1 MEIDMINGDLC
12 HELLIEKT
20 KPQLSFDKKS
30 DYAAWKRQLKEKFIE
45 LSGLD
50 LIAENAC
57 APQFEIVS
65 KATKDGYQ
73 QIRFEFYSEGGER
86 VPCYLLIPDG
96 DKEKYPVAITQQGH
110 SFGFHISIGEFKNEQ
125 EKELYGD
132 SDFAVQAVRRGFIA
146 LAIENRGMGERMA
159 TRVSRES
166 MVNCHFASVTAL
178 SLGRTLIAER
188 VWDVMRAIDMLS
200 NFPQCD
206 LDKILITGNSGGG
219 TLSYYAACL
228 DERIKLSVPSC
239 AFSPYKT
246 SILDIIHCNCNY
258 IPSAYRYFEM
268 QDLAALIAP
277 RRLILVNGEKDD
289 IFPVEGVKEGFKTV
303 KSIYEACGVADR
315 CELAVTPLAH
325 KWCEDIVWDN
335 ILAAVKEMGWLS
347 KNSRCEK

>member
-1 MEIDMINGDLC
+1 MINGDLC
-12 HELLIEKT
+12 HELLIKKT
-20 KPQLSFDKKS
+20 KQELAFDKKV
-30 DYAAWKRQLKEKFIE
+30 DYQTWKKQIKAKFIE
-45 LSGLD
+45 LSGFD

-57 APQFEIVS
+57 EPQFEIVS
-65 KATKDGYQ
+65 QEQKDGYQ
-73 QIRFEFYSEGGER
+73 QIRFEFYSEIGER
-86 VPCYLLIPDG
+86 VPCYLLIPDD

-110 SFGFHISIGEFKNEQ
+110 STGFHISIGECKNEQ
-125 EKELYGD
+125 EKAQFGHG
-132 SDFAVQAVRRGFIA
+132 DFAVQAVRHGFIA
-146 LAIENRGMGERMA
+146 LAIENRGMGERKA
-159 TRVSRES
+159 TQVNREN
-166 MVNCHFASVTAL
+166 MFNCRFASVTAL

-200 NFPQCD
+200 NFSQCD

-239 AFSPYKT
+239 AFSPYRT

-289 IFPVEGVKEGFKTV
+289 IFPVGGVKEGFETV
-303 KSIYEACGVADR
+303 KSIYETCGVADR
-315 CELAVTPLAH
+315 CKLAITPKH
-325 KWCEDIVWDN
+325 HYWCADIVWSN
-335 ILAAVKEMGWLS
+335 ILAAAQEMGWM
-347 KNSRCEK
+347 

>member
-1 MEIDMINGDLC
+1 MINGDLS

-20 KPQLSFDKKS
+20 KPKLSFDKKN
-30 DYAAWKRQLKEKFIE
+30 DYETWKGELKEKFIH
-45 LSGLD
+45 LSGFD
-50 LIAENAC
+50 LIADNAC
-57 APQFEIVS
+57 EPQFEIVS
-65 KATKDGYQ
+65 QVQKDGYK
-73 QIRFEFYSEGGER
+73 QIRFEFYSEIGER

-96 DKEKYPVAITQQGH
+96 NKEKYPVAITQQGH

-125 EKELYGD
+125 EKAQYGHE
-132 SDFAVQAVRRGFIA
+132 DFAIQAVRRGFIA

-159 TRVSRES
+159 TRVNRES
-166 MVNCHFASVTAL
+166 SVICRFASVTAL

-289 IFPVEGVKEGFKTV
+289 IFPIAGVKDGFEKV
-303 KSIYEACGVADR
+303 KSIYEVCNVADR
-315 CELAVTPLAH
+315 CKLAITPMH
-325 KWCEDIVWDN
+325 HYWCTDIVWDN
-335 ILAAVKEMGWLS
+335 ILEAAKEMNWL
-347 KNSRCEK
+347 

>member
-1 MEIDMINGDLC
+1 MIHGDLC
-12 HELLIEKT
+12 HDLLIEKT
-20 KPQLSFDKKS
+20 KQKLAFDNQVDLQTWKK
-30 DYAAWKRQLKEKFIE
+30 QLKEKFIE
-45 LSGLD
+45 LSGFD

-57 APQFEIVS
+57 APELEIVS
-65 KATKDGYQ
+65 KEQKEGYQ
-73 QIRFEFYSEGGER
+73 QIRFEFYSEIGER

-110 SFGFHISIGEFKNEQ
+110 STGFHISIGEFKNEQ
-125 EKELYGD
+125 EKAQYLNEDL
-132 SDFAVQAVRRGFIA
+132 AVQAVRCGFIA

-159 TRVSRES
+159 TRVNRES
-166 MVNCHFASVTAL
+166 SVICRFASVTAL

-188 VWDVMRAIDMLS
+188 VWDVMRAIDVLS

-219 TLSYYAACL
+219 TLSYYAACM

-289 IFPVEGVKEGFKTV
+289 IFPIGGVKEGFKTV
-303 KSIYEACGVADR
+303 ESIYEAHDCKENCR
-315 CELAVTPLAH
+315 LAITPMH
-325 KWCEDIVWDN
+325 HWWHQEIVWSN
-335 ILAAVKEMGWLS
+335 ILEVTKEMGWF
-347 KNSRCEK
+347 

>member
-1 MEIDMINGDLC
+1 MINGDLC
-12 HELLIEKT
+12 HELLIAKT
-20 KPQLSFDKKS
+20 TPHLAFDKKV
-30 DYAAWKRQLKEKFIE
+30 DYEAWKRELKEKFIE
-45 LSGLD
+45 LSGFD
-50 LIAENAC
+50 LIANNAC
-57 APQFEIVS
+57 EPQLEIIS
-65 KATKDGYQ
+65 KEQKAGYQ
-73 QIRFEFYSEGGER
+73 QLRFEFYSEIGER

-96 DKEKYPVAITQQGH
+96 NKEKYPVAITQQGH
-110 SFGFHISIGEFKNEQ
+110 SYGFHISIGEFKNEQ
-125 EKELYGD
+125 EKAQYCHE
-132 SDFAVQAVRRGFIA
+132 DFAVQAVRHGFIA

-159 TRVSRES
+159 TRVNRENS
-166 MVNCHFASVTAL
+166 VICRFASVTAL

-277 RRLILVNGEKDD
+277 RHLILVNGAKDD

-303 KSIYEACGVADR
+303 ESIYEVCGVADR
-315 CELAVTPLAH
+315 CKLAITPKH
-325 KWCEDIVWDN
+325 HYWCTDIVWNN
-335 ILAAVKEMGWLS
+335 ILEVAKEMNWL
-347 KNSRCEK
+347 

>member
-1 MEIDMINGDLC
+1 MINGDLC
-12 HELLIEKT
+12 HEILIENMHPK
-20 KPQLSFDKKS
+20 LSFHKDA
-30 DYAAWKRQLKEKFIE
+30 DYEKWKGELKAKFIE
-45 LSGLD
+45 LSGFD

-57 APQFEIVS
+57 DPQFEIVS
-65 KATKDGYQ
+65 KVQKDGYQ
-73 QIRFEFYSEGGER
+73 QIRFEFYSEVGER

-110 SFGFHISIGEFKNEQ
+110 SSGFHISIGEFKNEQ
-125 EKELYGD
+125 EKNTFGHAA
-132 SDFAVQAVRRGFIA
+132 FAVQAVRRGFIA

-166 MVNCHFASVTAL
+166 SIICRFASVTAL
-178 SLGRTLIAER
+178 AIGRTLIAER

-200 NFPQCD
+200 HFPQCD

-268 QDLAALIAP
+268 QDLSALIAP

-303 KSIYEACGVADR
+303 QAIYEKCKAEDCCG
-315 CELAVTPLAH
+315 LAITPKH
-325 KWCEDIVWDN
+325 HYWCEDIVWGA
-335 ILAAVKEMGWLS
+335 IMGAAKQMKWFD
-347 KNSRCEK
+347 

>member
-1 MEIDMINGDLC
+1 MVKENSMVNGDLC
-12 HELLIEKT
+12 HELLIDKMHPE
-20 KPQLSFDKKS
+20 LSFYNQKDFEL
-30 DYAAWKRQLKEKFIE
+30 WKNQLKAKFIE
-45 LSGLD
+45 LSGFD
-50 LIAENAC
+50 LIANNSCE
-57 APQFEIVS
+57 PQFNIVS
-65 KATKDGYQ
+65 QTQKDGYK
-73 QIRFEFYSEGGER
+73 QIRFEFYSEVGEK
-86 VPCYLLIPDG
+86 VPCYVLIPDG

-110 SFGFHISIGEFKNEQ
+110 SPGFHISVGEFKNEQ
-125 EKELYGD
+125 EKKDFGN

-166 MVNCHFASVTAL
+166 SVICRFASVTAL
-178 SLGRTLIAER
+178 ALGRTLIAER

-200 NFPQCD
+200 HFSQCD

-277 RRLILVNGEKDD
+277 RRLIAVNGEKDD
-289 IFPVEGVKEGFKTV
+289 IFPAEGVKEGFKTIQT
-303 KSIYEACGVADR
+303 IYESCGVDDR
-315 CELAVTPLAH
+315 CSLTITPMDH
-325 KWCEDIVWDN
+325 YWCEDIVWEAIMD
-335 ILAAVKEMGWLS
+335 ATKQMGWVD
-347 KNSRCEK
+347 

>member
-1 MEIDMINGDLC
+1 MINGDLC
-12 HELLIEKT
+12 HELLLKKT
-20 KPQLSFDKKS
+20 KQSLSFNKAVDYEVWKGDLKS
-30 DYAAWKRQLKEKFIE
+30 KFIE

-73 QIRFEFYSEGGER
+73 QIRFEFYSEVGER

-96 DKEKYPVAITQQGH
+96 NKEKYPVAITQQGH
-110 SFGFHISIGEFKNEQ
+110 SYGFHISIGEFKNEQ
-125 EKELYGD
+125 EKAQYGHE
-132 SDFAVQAVRRGFIA
+132 DFALQAVRHGFIA

-159 TRVSRES
+159 TRVNRES
-166 MVNCHFASVTAL
+166 SVLCRFASVTAL

-188 VWDVMRAIDMLS
+188 VWDVMRSIDMLS

-206 LDKILITGNSGGG
+206 LDKILITGHSGGG

-258 IPSAYRYFEM
+258 IPLAYRYFEM

-289 IFPVEGVKEGFKTV
+289 IFPVGGVKEGFETV
-303 KSIYEACGVADR
+303 KSIYQTCGVADNCR
-315 CELAVTPLAH
+315 LAVTPKH
-325 KWCEDIVWDN
+325 HYWCSDIVWDN
-335 ILAAVKEMGWLS
+335 ILEAVKEMDWI
-347 KNSRCEK
+347 

>member
-1 MEIDMINGDLC
+1 MINGDLC
-12 HELLIEKT
+12 HELLIAKT
-20 KPQLSFDKKS
+20 TPKLAFDKKA
-30 DYAAWKRQLKEKFIE
+30 DYETWKRDLKDKFIE

-57 APQFEIVS
+57 KPQFEIVS
-65 KATKDGYQ
+65 KVQKDGYQ
-73 QIRFEFYSEGGER
+73 QIRFEFYSEIGER

-96 DKEKYPVAITQQGH
+96 NKEKYPVAITQQGH
-110 SFGFHISIGEFKNEQ
+110 SYGFHISIGEFKNEQ
-125 EKELYGD
+125 EKAQYGHE
-132 SDFAVQAVRRGFIA
+132 DFAVQAVRRGLIA

-166 MVNCHFASVTAL
+166 GVICRFASVTAL

-188 VWDVMRAIDMLS
+188 VWDVMRAIDMLA

-206 LDKILITGNSGGG
+206 LDKILITGQSGGG

-277 RRLILVNGEKDD
+277 RRLVLVNGEKDD
-289 IFPVEGVKEGFKTV
+289 IFPVEGVKEGFERV
-303 KSIYEACGVADR
+303 KSIYEACGAADR
-315 CELAVTPLAH
+315 CNLAITPKAH
-325 KWCEDIVWDN
+325 YWCADVVWDN
-335 ILAAVKEMGWLS
+335 ILERVKEMGWI
-347 KNSRCEK
+347 

>member
-1 MEIDMINGDLC
+1 MINGDLC
-12 HELLIEKT
+12 HEALIEKINP
-20 KPQLSFDKKS
+20 KLSFDKNA
-30 DYAAWKRQLKEKFIE
+30 DYQTWKRELKAKLVE
-45 LSGLD
+45 LSGFD
-50 LIAENAC
+50 LIADNAC
-57 APQFEIVS
+57 DPQFEIVS
-65 KATKDGYQ
+65 KEQKDGYQ
-73 QIRFEFYSEGGER
+73 QIRFEFYSEVGER

-110 SFGFHISIGEFKNEQ
+110 SPGFHISIGEFKNEQ
-125 EKELYGD
+125 EKAQFEHE
-132 SDFAVQAVRRGFIA
+132 DFAVQAVRRGFVA

-166 MVNCHFASVTAL
+166 SVLCRFASVTAL
-178 SLGRTLIAER
+178 ALGRTLIAER

-200 NFPQCD
+200 YFPKCD
-206 LDKILITGNSGGG
+206 LDKILITGHSGGG

-258 IPSAYRYFEM
+258 IPSSYRYFEM

-289 IFPVEGVKEGFKTV
+289 IFPVEGVKKGFKTIQAV
-303 KSIYEACGVADR
+303 YKSCGIEES
-315 CELAVTPLAH
+315 CSLAITPMH
-325 KWCEDIVWDN
+325 HYWCKDIVWDA
-335 ILAAVKEMGWLS
+335 IMDATKQMGWFV
-347 KNSRCEK
+347 

>member
-1 MEIDMINGDLC
+1 MINGDLC

-20 KPQLSFDKKS
+20 KQSLSFNKAA
-30 DYAAWKRQLKEKFIE
+30 DYEAWKRELKEKFIE
-45 LSGLD
+45 LSGFD

-57 APQFEIVS
+57 EPQFEIVS
-65 KATKDGYQ
+65 KEQKDGYQ
-73 QIRFEFYSEGGER
+73 QLRFKFYSEIGER

-96 DKEKYPVAITQQGH
+96 NKEKYPVAITQQGH
-110 SFGFHISIGEFKNEQ
+110 SYGFHISIGEFKNEE
-125 EKELYGD
+125 EKAQYGHG
-132 SDFAVQAVRRGFIA
+132 DFAVQAVSRGFIA

-166 MVNCHFASVTAL
+166 SVLCRFASVTAL

-188 VWDVMRAIDMLS
+188 VWDVMRAIDMLA

-206 LDKILITGNSGGG
+206 LDKILITGHSGGG

-228 DERIKLSVPSC
+228 DERIKLAVPSC

-289 IFPVEGVKEGFKTV
+289 IFPVEGVKEGFKAV
-303 KSIYEACGVADR
+303 QSIYEVCGVADH
-315 CELAVTPLAH
+315 CKLAVTPKH
-325 KWCEDIVWDN
+325 HYWCADIVWSN
-335 ILAAVKEMGWLS
+335 ILAAVQEMGWM
-347 KNSRCEK
+347 

>member
-1 MEIDMINGDLC
+1 MINGDLC

-20 KPQLSFDKKS
+20 KQSLSFNKAA
-30 DYAAWKRQLKEKFIE
+30 DYEAWKGELKAKFIE
-45 LSGLD
+45 LSGFD
-50 LIAENAC
+50 LIADNAC
-57 APQFEIVS
+57 EPQFEIVS
-65 KATKDGYQ
+65 KEQKDGYQ
-73 QIRFEFYSEGGER
+73 QIRFEFYSEIGER

-96 DKEKYPVAITQQGH
+96 NKEKYPIAITQQGH
-110 SFGFHISIGEFKNEQ
+110 STGFHISIGECKNEQ
-125 EKELYGD
+125 EKAQFGHG
-132 SDFAVQAVRRGFIA
+132 DFAVQAVRHGFIA

-159 TRVSRES
+159 TRVNREN
-166 MVNCHFASVTAL
+166 MFNCRFASVTAL

-289 IFPVEGVKEGFKTV
+289 IFPVGGVKEGYKTV
-303 KSIYEACGVADR
+303 KSIYETCGVADH
-315 CELAVTPLAH
+315 CQLAITPKH
-325 KWCEDIVWDN
+325 HYWCADIVWSN
-335 ILAAVKEMGWLS
+335 ILEVIKEMGWI
-347 KNSRCEK
+347 

>member
-1 MEIDMINGDLC
+1 MVNGDLC
-12 HELLIEKT
+12 HELLIKKT
-20 KPQLSFDKKS
+20 KPKLSFDKNV
-30 DYAAWKRQLKEKFIE
+30 DYPVWQRELKAKFIE

-57 APQFEIVS
+57 DPQLEIVS
-65 KATKDGYQ
+65 KVQKDGYQ
-73 QIRFEFYSEGGER
+73 QIRFEFYSEIGER

-125 EKELYGD
+125 EKAQYGHED
-132 SDFAVQAVRRGFIA
+132 LAVQAVRRGFIA

-159 TRVSRES
+159 TRVNRES
-166 MVNCHFASVTAL
+166 SVICRFASVTAL

-206 LDKILITGNSGGG
+206 LDKILITGQSGGG
-219 TLSYYAACL
+219 TLSYYAACV

-277 RRLILVNGEKDD
+277 KRLILVNGEKDD
-289 IFPVEGVKEGFKTV
+289 IFPIEGVKEGFKEV
-303 KSIYEACGVADR
+303 KSIYELCGAADR
-315 CELAVTPLAH
+315 CRLAVTPMPH
-325 KWCEDIVWDN
+325 YWCTDIVWDH
-335 ILAAVKEMGWLS
+335 ILEATKEMGWL
-347 KNSRCEK
+347 

>member
-1 MEIDMINGDLC
+1 MINGDLC
-12 HELLIEKT
+12 HELLIEKMQP
-20 KPQLSFDKKS
+20 KLSFRS
-30 DYAAWKRQLKEKFIE
+30 DVDYEAWKRDLKAKFIE
-45 LSGLD
+45 LSGFD
-50 LIAENAC
+50 LIAPNAC
-57 APQFEIVS
+57 DPQFEIVS
-65 KATKDGYQ
+65 QSQKDGYK
-73 QIRFEFYSEGGER
+73 QIRFEFYSEVGER

-110 SFGFHISIGEFKNEQ
+110 STGFHISIGEFKNEQ
-125 EKELYGD
+125 EKNAFGHA
-132 SDFAVQAVRRGFIA
+132 DFAVQAARRGFIA

-166 MVNCHFASVTAL
+166 CTFCRFASVTAL
-178 SLGRTLIAER
+178 ALGRTLLAER
-188 VWDVMRAIDMLS
+188 VWDVMRAIDMLAY
-200 NFPQCD
+200 FPQCD

-277 RRLILVNGEKDD
+277 RRLILVNGEMDD
-289 IFPVEGVKEGFKTV
+289 IFPVGGVKEGFKTV
-303 KSIYEACGVADR
+303 KSIYQTCGCEENCRLAITPKHHYWCAD
-315 CELAVTPLAH
+315 
-325 KWCEDIVWDN
+325 IIWDA
-335 ILAAVKEMGWLS
+335 ILDATNRMGW
-347 KNSRCEK
+347 